1 MKAEGSESSGER
13 SYLPLRIA
21 IARQLF
27 GSITDPETWANLV
40 MMVVYQSMARGMQG
54 PDICVSSGRG
64 GVDERWRTGREGGSS
79 LQQSAQTRLRD
90 QIVVVQA
97 RIKRCRIYHPT
108 QPSLA
113 SVCSHTERCIQWAIS
128 PISNG
133 FLPTPSSA
141 TGLPTT
147 PSSFLNP

>member
-27 GSITDPETWANLV
+27 GAITDPETWANLV

-64 GVDERWRTGREGGSS
+64 GGG
-79 LQQSAQTRLRD
+79 
-90 QIVVVQA
+90 
-97 RIKRCRIYHPT
+97 
-108 QPSLA
+108 
-113 SVCSHTERCIQWAIS
+113 
-128 PISNG
+128 
-133 FLPTPSSA
+133 
-141 TGLPTT
+141 
-147 PSSFLNP
+147 